1 MVDNQS
7 DSISPIL
14 KWVGGKSR
22 LLVQLID
29 SFPRQFGDYFEPFLG
44 GGAVFFRLRKS
55 GAYISDINENLIQ
68 MYRAIAESPFEVKSA
83 VRELQKSFDSVDVE
97 KRATWHSNLRDAF
110 NSKNLDS
117 ARQAAALIGLNK
129 TSFNGLYRENSKG
142 NFNVPFNQAKGRVTF
157 IDEANFDL
165 AASLLESAVITNE
178 GFVSSASRA
187 KPGDLVYFDPPYVP
201 LSVTSSFT
209 SYNKA
214 GFSEA
219 EQMSLRDLAV
229 ELANRGVKV
238 VLSNSYSE
246 WVLDHYPSSLF
257 SVSKVQIL
265 RGVAASTRS
274 RGVINEALIVSK

>member
-7 DSISPIL
+7 ASISPIL

-22 LLVQLID
+22 LLVPLID
-29 SFPRQFGDYFEPFLG
+29 SFPKQFGDYFEPFLG

-55 GAYISDINENLIQ
+55 GAFISDINENLIQ
-68 MYRAIAESPFEVKSA
+68 MYKAIAETPFEVKSA
-83 VRELQKSFDSVDVE
+83 VRDLQKSFDSVEVE
-97 KRATWHSNLRDAF
+97 KRAMWHANLRDDF

-129 TSFNGLYRENSKG
+129 TSFNGLYRENSSG
-142 NFNVPFNQAKGRVTF
+142 NFNVPFNKAKGRVSF

-187 KPGDLVYFDPPYVP
+187 KPGDLIYFDPPYVP

-214 GFSEA
+214 GFGEA
-219 EQMSLRDLAV
+219 EQISLRNLAV
-229 ELANRGVKV
+229 ELASRGVKV
-238 VLSNSYSE
+238 VLSNSYSD

-257 SVSKVQIL
+257 LVSKVQIL
-265 RGVAASTRS
+265 RGVAASSSS
-274 RGVINEALIVSK
+274 RGVISEALIVSK